1 MSPLYDAI
9 HAEQNKKR
17 QQSQPTLEQ
26 YALEIIWKSLRFAH
40 HVQKR
45 GTRIKVPMK

>member
-9 HAEQNKKR
+9 HAEQNEKR
-17 QQSQPTLEQ
+17 QQSQQTLEQ

-40 HVQKR
+40 HVTER
-45 GTRIKVPMK
+45 GGRE